1 MNLLHQLRS
10 WLHST
15 LHRSRTERDMDA
27 ELQFHLESF
36 ANDLIRTGVLREEA
50 FRRAKIEFGG
60 LELTKENCR
69 DARRANVIESSSRTS
84 ASESVHFANPP
95 PSPPSPFSLSL
106 WASVPTLPS
115 SPLFM
120 LFF

>member
-1 MNLLHQLRS
+1 
-10 WLHST
+10 
-15 LHRSRTERDMDA
+15 MDA

-36 ANDLIRTGVLREEA
+36 ANDLIRTGVPREEA
-50 FRRAKIEFGG
+50 CRRAKIEFGG

-69 DARRANVIESSSRTS
+69 DARRANVVESLLQDIRFGVRT
-84 ASESVHFANPP
+84 FANPP